1 MTALEIRAAT
11 DKMGDSVEEPKK
23 GKKAEK
29 RKTQMRE
36 CPRNHVVDTS
46 GSSTPP
52 RPPWVARAR
61 ALARPLAAPG
71 RAARGLTGG
80 AQRRTPGCG
89 SGSSLG

>member
-36 CPRNHVVDTS
+36 YQVAA
-46 GSSTPP
+46 
-52 RPPWVARAR
+52 RPPCPPLPSLGARAR

-89 SGSSLG
+89 SGSSTG